1 MAYMTLKNDDDCK
14 LISLELYS
22 EMINDMGDV
31 EYYLKA
37 VYEHTTK
44 YRKERLTIPKIHL
57 GVNPHNVIINHAICH
72 NYGASV
78 NIGFGNLPI
87 IEKDKTA
94 YIVEVLEEYPQKMT
108 MEELE
113 KKLGHKV
120 EIVSK
125 K

>member
-1 MAYMTLKNDDDCK
+1 MAHMTLKNDDNCK

-31 EYYLKA
+31 KYYLRA
-37 VYEHTTK
+37 VYERTTK
-44 YRKERLTIPKIHL
+44 YRKERLTIPKIYL
-57 GVNPHNVIINHAICH
+57 GVNPHNVIIKHATCY
-72 NYGASV
+72 NNGTSV
-78 NIGFGNLPI
+78 NIGFGNAPLC
-87 IEKDKTA
+87 EKDGAA

-108 MEELE
+108 MEEIE

-120 EIVSK
+120 EIISK